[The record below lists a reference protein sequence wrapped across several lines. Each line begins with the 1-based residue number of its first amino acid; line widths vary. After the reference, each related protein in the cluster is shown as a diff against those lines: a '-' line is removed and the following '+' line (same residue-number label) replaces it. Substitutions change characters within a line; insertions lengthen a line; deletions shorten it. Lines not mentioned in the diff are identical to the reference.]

1 VKLTVAMFVTG
12 LALCLTKCAHAGAA
26 KRALEVLCPKA
37 VGLAPQIEAH
47 AYRNLLHPALVVALI
62 AHESRCR
69 VNARSGRGDYGL
81 GQIRVG
87 GSAAKGAT
95 AQDLL
100 NPERNLELA
109 ARHLAWAMVLCGGTT
124 GLSVYSGRAKCRH
137 SRYSREVLR
146 KFSMAFAR

>member
-1 VKLTVAMFVTG
+1 MKLTVAMFAMG
-12 LALCLTKCAHAGAA
+12 LALCLTECAHAGAA
-26 KRALEVLCPKA
+26 SRALAALCPKA
-37 VGLAPQIEAH
+37 VGLAPQIEAN
-47 AYRNLLHPALVVALI
+47 ARRNLLHPALLTALI

-124 GLSVYSGRAKCRH
+124 GLSVYSGRARCRA
-137 SRYSREVLR
+137 SKYQREVLR
-146 KFSMAFAR
+146 KFSLAFAR